1 MLKSFTIETTLDL
14 YEAYYNQPHKLRSCE
29 CGTPITNVLKYAI
42 VASIMCGETVISK
55 ESINNVKSQK
65 INLYTIL
72 NQNDINISL
81 DSLSIFNAI
90 LAKLKIIEK
99 YDSNF
104 DMLEEVI
111 PILDLIVDFYKN
123 TFVKTLL

>member
-14 YEAYYNQPHKLRSCE
+14 YEEYYNQPHRLRLCE
-29 CGTPITNVLKYAI
+29 CGTPVTNVLKYAI
-42 VASIMCGETVISK
+42 VASIMCGETIINK
-55 ESINNVKSQK
+55 ASINKVNSQK
-65 INLYTIL
+65 INLYTVN
-72 NQNDINISL
+72 NQNAINISV

-90 LAKLKIIEK
+90 LLKLKIIEK
-99 YDSNF
+99 HDSNF

-123 TFVKTLL
+123 TFVKV